1 MLKERPCRNK
11 SQSFCP
17 VDRANVPVSHS
28 ILSISANLKTSGVHA
43 YGTVHHLPILINP
56 QSWLWLKLTIHDAF
70 TFHCSLS
77 VSNASLIS
85 VELQLC
91 RAFLH
96 CRQFLDLESWRTS
109 SKARLILDAM
119 ILKGHRTLSVS
130 QVLLTNKM
138 DHMIPFQEAA
148 FVHPG
153 CSFNWFTTSRRY
165 RKLKKPLHYGGS
177 QRNESVSLSVLYVQL
192 SFPL

>member
-1 MLKERPCRNK
+1 MSPPLHLVEVVVARYPHHFSTRLSQHLRNFSASWLKERPCRNK

-17 VDRANVPVSHS
+17 VDEAHVPVSHS

-43 YGTVHHLPILINP
+43 YGTVHDLPILINP
-56 QSWLWLKLTIHDAF
+56 QSWLWLKLGIHDAF

-91 RAFLH
+91 GAFLH

-109 SKARLILDAM
+109 NAAR
-119 ILKGHRTLSVS
+119 
-130 QVLLTNKM
+130 Q
-138 DHMIPFQEAA
+138 
-148 FVHPG
+148 
-153 CSFNWFTTSRRY
+153 
-165 RKLKKPLHYGGS
+165 GS
-177 QRNESVSLSVLYVQL
+177 YWML
-192 SFPL
+192 